1 MAGAPVVIVPK
12 GGFPVKA
19 VNGNAPAMTVAKNG
33 FGSPVTLSDN
43 GAPFVI
49 DEMAPVQPVWETF
62 FIIAGSNPFGWGFAK
77 PPLVSATLGS
87 ITNEPYSDSEL
98 ISFFEAPDDSRI
110 IACFSGDISDSLN
123 GHTFEINGKIL
134 AVIQDA
140 EYDAVNNWTMM
151 FLESY
156 WMVEG
161 DAYVVHRT
169 PV

>member
-1 MAGAPVVIVPK
+1 MSGVPVVVVDK
-12 GGFPVKA
+12 GGFPVRQ
-19 VNGNAPAMTVAKNG
+19 VDSDAPLLTVASNG
-33 FGSPVTLSDN
+33 LGAPITFSDN
-43 GAPFVI
+43 GAPFVVEGI
-49 DEMAPVQPVWETF
+49 SPPQPVWETF

-110 IACFSGDISDSLN
+110 IACFSGDIADSLN
-123 GHTFEINGKIL
+123 GHTFEINGKVL
-134 AVIQDA
+134 AVIQGA
-140 EYDAVNNWTMM
+140 EYDAANNWTMM

-169 PV
+169 AV